1 MENHD
6 KYSLWPCP
14 YCASFTLLEDSVMKC
29 ESCEGSIRRSQYKV
43 TIDYA
48 GFAYRYGHLFRSVYE
63 NQLEQDGKL
72 TPVRVDP
79 AHPIAVAATAVIVC
93 ALHTPTVNWFLIKQ
107 SVRKFTESY
116 QEVYGDE
123 CVIAEDE
130 LRAMNKNI
138 REFTLDFNESSATL
152 RNAVFE
158 EIFAEH
164 CSKKEHEK
172 LLAMQTKIRSA
183 REEEKRSLT
192 EEFEKLLQTAM
203 AKTFKK
209 VGQLPKPE
217 PADLGL
223 FWNKVLNTAE

>member
-1 MENHD
+1 MEPQNS
-6 KYSLWPCP
+6 YSLWACP
-14 YCASFTLLEDSVMKC
+14 YCASFTLSDDSVMNC
-29 ESCEGSIRRSQYKV
+29 DSCKETIRRSQYKV

-48 GFAYRYGHLFRSVYE
+48 GFVYRYGHLFRSVYE
-63 NQLEQDGKL
+63 NQLEQEGKL

-79 AHPIAVAATAVIVC
+79 AHPIAIAATSVILS
-93 ALHTPTVNWFLIKQ
+93 ALHAPTINWFLIKQ
-107 SVRKFTESY
+107 SVRKFTQSY
-116 QEVYGDE
+116 QQVYGDE

-172 LLAMQTKIRSA
+172 LIAMQNKIRGA
-183 REEEKRSLT
+183 KEDEKRQLT
-192 EEFEKLLQTAM
+192 AEFDKLLQNAM

-217 PADLGL
+217 PAELGT
-223 FWNKVLNTAE
+223 FWAKVLTNDQ

>member
-1 MENHD
+1 MATQD

-14 YCASFTLLEDSVMKC
+14 YCASFTLVEDSVMNCDTCK
-29 ESCEGSIRRSQYKV
+29 ESVRRSQYKI
-43 TIDYA
+43 TTDYA
-48 GFAYRYGHLFRSVYE
+48 AFVYRYGHLFRSVYE
-63 NQLEQDGKL
+63 NQLAQEGKL

-79 AHPIAVAATAVIVC
+79 AHPIAIAATAVIVS
-93 ALHTPTVNWFLIKQ
+93 ALHAPTVNWFLIKQ
-107 SVRKFTESY
+107 AVQKFTASY
-116 QEVYGDE
+116 KDVYGDE
-123 CVIAEDE
+123 CVIAEEE

-172 LLAMQTKIRSA
+172 LLIMQTKIRSA
-183 REEEKRSLT
+183 KEEDKKALSD
-192 EEFEKLLQTAM
+192 EFEKLLQNAM

-217 PADLGL
+217 PTELATY
-223 FWNKVLNTAE
+223 WNKVLEN

>member
-1 MENHD
+1 METQN

-14 YCASFTLLEDSVMKC
+14 YCASFKLVEDSVMTC
-29 ESCEGSIRRSQYKV
+29 EDCNESIRRSQYKV
-43 TIDYA
+43 TIEYA
-48 GFAYRYGHLFRSVYE
+48 GFVYRYGHLFRSVYE
-63 NQLEQDGKL
+63 NQLAQEGKI
-72 TPVRVDP
+72 TPVTVDP
-79 AHPIAVAATAVIVC
+79 AHPIAIAATAVIVS
-93 ALHTPTVNWFLIKQ
+93 ALHTPSVNWFLIKQ
-107 SVRKFTESY
+107 AVRKFTESY

-123 CVIAEDE
+123 CVIAEEE

-172 LLAMQTKIRSA
+172 LLTMQNKIRSA
-183 REEEKRSLT
+183 KEEDKRNLT
-192 EEFEKLLQTAM
+192 EEFEKLLQSAM

-217 PADLGL
+217 PTDLAQ
-223 FWNKVLNTAE
+223 FWNKILSS